1 MNQKSAV
8 RAFFAL
14 PPHLVELVRTTAGA
28 FAVLLAVGFTLGSLR
43 PEAVEPLMRMFT
55 NAAAGAG
62 LYQVEGASLM
72 ALILANNLLSLLL
85 VIAGGLV
92 PFLRLPAFSLGLNAL
107 LIGGLAAF
115 YQREGLGLA
124 AYFAG
129 TLPHAF
135 TELGALVLACAAGL
149 YLCRAVS
156 NTLLGSG
163 NARAV
168 ATVLSQCLRV
178 YVHWVLPLLA
188 VSAFLEAFVTPLI
201 FRQFL

>member
-92 PFLRLPAFSLGLNAL
+92 PFLRLPAFSLGLNA
-107 LIGGLAAF
+107 GWPRSTSG
-115 YQREGLGLA
+115 RGWGSPP
-124 AYFAG
+124 
-129 TLPHAF
+129 TLPAHCPTRSRSWARWCSPAPR
-135 TELGALVLACAAGL
+135 GCISAA
-149 YLCRAVS
+149 R
-156 NTLLGSG
+156 
-163 NARAV
+163 
-168 ATVLSQCLRV
+168 
-178 YVHWVLPLLA
+178 
-188 VSAFLEAFVTPLI
+188 
-201 FRQFL
+201 